1 MTIILWILGIHLI
14 ELIGILIYFLVR
26 KNIKLTKFVE
36 AQQTRINNIEN
47 ILITGMERINELDE
61 KGTFRSDDELGEFWE
76 ELKLIYK
83 QLL

>member
-1 MTIILWILGIHLI
+1 MIIALWVIGIHLI
-14 ELIGILIYFLVR
+14 ELIGILIYILVR

-47 ILITGMERINELDE
+47 VLITGMERINELDE

-83 QLL
+83 ELL

>member
-1 MTIILWILGIHLI
+1 MTIALWVILIHLI
-14 ELIGILIYFLVR
+14 EITGIAFYILIR
-26 KNIKLTKFVE
+26 KNIKLNKFVE

-47 ILITGMERINELDE
+47 TLITGMERINELDE

-76 ELKLIYK
+76 ELKSVYK

>member
-1 MTIILWILGIHLI
+1 MITALWVIGIHLV
-14 ELIGILIYFLVR
+14 EVIGIVMYILIR
-26 KNIKLTKFVE
+26 KNIKLSEFVE
-36 AQQTRINNIEN
+36 AQQTRINNVEN
-47 ILITGMERINELDE
+47 ILMTGMERINELDE

>member
-1 MTIILWILGIHLI
+1 MIIALWVIGIHLI
-14 ELIGILIYFLVR
+14 ELIGILIYILVR

-47 ILITGMERINELDE
+47 VLITGMERINELDE

>member
-1 MTIILWILGIHLI
+1 MIIALWVIGIHLI
-14 ELIGILIYFLVR
+14 ELIGILIYILVR

-47 ILITGMERINELDE
+47 VLITGMERNNELDE